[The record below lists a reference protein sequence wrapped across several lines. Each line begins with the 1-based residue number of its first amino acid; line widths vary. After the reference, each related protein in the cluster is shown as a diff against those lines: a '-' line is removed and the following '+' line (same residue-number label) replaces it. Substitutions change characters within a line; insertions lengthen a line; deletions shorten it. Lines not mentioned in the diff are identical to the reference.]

1 MTPSQNKPAAKT
13 LFAPLPVA
21 SNGSEQMDDVFRAVG
36 AALTQWE
43 FVETAFAELFGTL
56 LGAPGGSAARAYG
69 VVTTSGARR
78 DMIMQAAHGEFPHDE
93 ALLAQIKDILSIAE
107 VGSQRRNEIA
117 HGAVMRLDDRGEDR
131 GCYLIPPTYVS
142 KKFRFIVDAT
152 FTEVNWNG
160 VAMLKSMVN
169 YAYTAE
175 QIDRYAAGFNAFAN
189 MVRAVSGVAQTTREI
204 AEREGRSADK

>member
-1 MTPSQNKPAAKT
+1 MTLSENKTAAKT

-21 SNGSEQMDDVFRAVG
+21 PRGTEVMDDVFRAVG

-78 DMIMQAAHGEFPHDE
+78 DMISQAAQGEFPHDE
-93 ALLAQIKDILSIAE
+93 VLLAQIKDVLSIAE

-117 HGAVMRLDDRGEDR
+117 HGAVMRLTDRGEDR

-142 KKFRFIVDAT
+142 KKFRF
-152 FTEVNWNG
+152 
-160 VAMLKSMVN
+160 
-169 YAYTAE
+169 
-175 QIDRYAAGFNAFAN
+175 
-189 MVRAVSGVAQTTREI
+189 
-204 AEREGRSADK
+204 